1 MELIVNFR
9 GQEYIIPDTIFNTFI
24 VVIILAVLG
33 ILVGRYFKRLDPRRK
48 PGKLQTIFEVLVEGV
63 DNLVE
68 TNMGKHN
75 LKFAPY
81 IFSLALFLIVSNLF
95 GLTGLTPPTADIS
108 VTMSL
113 ALITFLL
120 TQIFKF
126 RSNHGFLG
134 YLKSF
139 TEPLAVIT
147 PVNIIGE
154 LAAPISLSFRL
165 FGNIMSGGL
174 IMTLIYTALGKITP
188 VVAAPLHG
196 YFDLFAGVL
205 QTFIFVMLTMLY
217 IGGDAE

>member
-1 MELIVNFR
+1 MELVVHFR
-9 GQEYIIPDTIFNTFI
+9 GQDHIIPDTIFNTF
-24 VVIILAVLG
+24 VVVVVLSLLG
-33 ILVGRYFKRLDPRRK
+33 ILVGRYFKRLDPTRK
-48 PGKLQTIFEVLVEGV
+48 PTKFQTIFEVLVEGV

-68 TNMGKHN
+68 TNMGRHN

-81 IFSLALFLIVSNLF
+81 IFTLALFLIVSNLF
-95 GLTGLTPPTADIS
+95 GLTGLTPPTSDIS
-108 VTMSL
+108 VTLAL

-120 TQIFKF
+120 TQIFKW
-126 RSNHGFLG
+126 RSNRGLFG

-154 LAAPISLSFRL
+154 LATPISLSFRL

-174 IMTLIYTALGKITP
+174 ILTLLYTGLGKLTP
-188 VVAAPLHG
+188 LIAAPLHG
-196 YFDLFAGVL
+196 YFDLFAGIL
-205 QTFIFVMLTMLY
+205 QTFIFVMLSMLY